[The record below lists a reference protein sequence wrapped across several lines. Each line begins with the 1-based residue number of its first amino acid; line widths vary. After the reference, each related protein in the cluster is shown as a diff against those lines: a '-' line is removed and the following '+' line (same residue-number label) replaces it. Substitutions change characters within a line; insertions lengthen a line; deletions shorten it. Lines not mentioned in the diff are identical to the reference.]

1 MGDEGY
7 HIALNRVEPI
17 FLDTDVD
24 SSSPQSIVIANAT
37 PATGTV
43 GLPSPT
49 LISRISSSMLNPMP
63 SSFSAS
69 NAMPLLSPDV
79 FSRYHLLSPG
89 NIFSNHPA
97 ADMAMLRTA
106 EGQGRTLFSGVPSHR
121 ITSGMTMDT
130 LNLPCMASNLNN
142 QRQMHLQLPEQLH
155 MLQQLEEMKSL
166 LQPPAVASSAGNVGV
181 PFTMQEYDLQPQMSP
196 QQLSPS
202 LELIWKFVTELGT
215 LDTLI

>member
-17 FLDTDVD
+17 SLDTDVD

-49 LISRISSSMLNPMP
+49 LISGISSSMLNPMP

-69 NAMPLLSPDV
+69 NAMPLLSPDI

-97 ADMAMLRTA
+97 VDMAMLRTA
-106 EGQGRTLFSGVPSHR
+106 EGQGRNLFSGVPSQR

-130 LNLPCMASNLNN
+130 LNLPGMASNINN

-155 MLQQLEEMKSL
+155 MLQQLGEMKSL
-166 LQPPAVASSAGNVGV
+166 LQPPAVTSLAGNAGV

-202 LELIWKFVTELGT
+202 LELIWKFITELGP

>member
-7 HIALNRVEPI
+7 HIALNHVEPI
-17 FLDTDVD
+17 SLDTDVD
-24 SSSPQSIVIANAT
+24 YSSPQSVVIANAT

-49 LISRISSSMLNPMP
+49 LISGISSSILNPVP
-63 SSFSAS
+63 ANFSAS
-69 NAMPLLSPDV
+69 NAMPLLSPDI

-89 NIFSNHPA
+89 SIFSNHPA

-106 EGQGRTLFSGVPSHR
+106 EAQGRALISGVPSQR
-121 ITSGMTMDT
+121 IASRMTMDT
-130 LNLPCMASNLNN
+130 LNLPGMASSLNN
-142 QRQMHLQLPEQLH
+142 QQQMHLQLPEQLH

-166 LQPPAVASSAGNVGV
+166 LQPPAVASLAGTAGV

-196 QQLSPS
+196 QQLSPG
-202 LELIWKFVTELGT
+202 LELIWKLVTEVGP
-215 LDTLI
+215 LDTLT